1 MMSSSFLNNVV
12 PWILQV
18 LVIGFI
24 GAALPILFRIRHPR
38 SQLIYCHLVLA
49 ACLLLPVIQ
58 PWHHPL
64 IAAETVQKAVENA
77 GVSFS
82 AAKIVLSPQTAP
94 RSLNQLLLWIV
105 TLGMAGRLCWTLAGL

>member
-1 MMSSSFLNNVV
+1 MMPSSFLNNVV

-18 LVIGFI
+18 LVIGLI
-24 GAALPILFRIRHPR
+24 GAALPILFRIQHPR
-38 SQLIYCHLVLA
+38 SQLIYCHIVLA
-49 ACLLLPVIQ
+49 ACLVFPAIQ

-82 AAKIVLSPQTAP
+82 SARIVLNPQTAP
-94 RSLNQLLLWIV
+94 RSLNQILLWIV
-105 TLGMAGRLCWTLAGL
+105 GL